1 MGFMGFMGV
10 ISIVNGD
17 YKATLVGGLNP
28 SENISQL
35 GKFFPIYGKKC
46 SKPPTSIV
54 NGDHKQTRYK
64 TKSDKGVPFIS
75 SYNWGYHQHWIS
87 ISPPGRGKGA
97 PQRVLTKKTA
107 KATCFFC
114 FFPGGMRD
122 VEQMSIRISGYFR
135 LLQFSGILSDVKSA
149 KVGILLEVL
158 VLFFDVFRSLKGLN
172 ILNLL
177 TLVDHFWLVVS
188 IPLKN
193 MKVSWD
199 DYSQYMEK

>member
-1 MGFMGFMGV
+1 MG
-10 ISIVNGD
+10 IINKLD
-17 YKATLVGGLNP
+17 IKQNP
-28 SENISQL
+28 I
-35 GKFFPIYGKKC
+35 K
-46 SKPPTSIV
+46 
-54 NGDHKQTRYK
+54 
-64 TKSDKGVPFIS
+64 
-75 SYNWGYHQHWIS
+75 GYHSYRLITGGTIS
-87 ISPPGRGKGA
+87 TGYPFPHLDVAKGH
-97 PQRVLTKKTA
+97 PNESSQKKTA

-114 FFPGGMRD
+114 FFPGGMGD